1 MADRTIT
8 RTDAFENMMDAYDAG
23 ASLLR
28 LLSEQGG
35 RALDDR
41 DITLIARVFRDMV
54 AARDAFEKE
63 LRENAGATK

>member
-28 LLSEQGG
+28 LLSEQEG

-63 LRENAGATK
+63 MRENAGATK